1 MRGVHTVRCRPS
13 SLAEGKTR
21 AGARESSPAWVCRGC
36 GAGGDVVQIRPPATQ
51 VTPPLGEQPERV
63 ASTYSKRS
71 TSRQRKDRNVSPQP
85 QAAACCLPCDLRRRH
100 SPARVATKGCS
111 RSAQSHTSAPN
122 NASLRAWETLS
133 QSPAAGASMLSMSRL
148 LSRRVRAAAA
158 PAPVRAPRR
167 WLASASAGDIIGIDL
182 GTTNSCVAVMEG
194 STARVIENQEG
205 TRTTP
210 SVVAFTADGE
220 KLVGIPA
227 KRQARPSPSR
237 PPLRRSVRPCAAPSA
252 VPGDRLRRAAA
263 WAPRRRPWAPRRRA
277 PRQLANDLRSAAC
290 G

>member
-1 MRGVHTVRCRPS
+1 M
-13 SLAEGKTR
+13 
-21 AGARESSPAWVCRGC
+21 
-36 GAGGDVVQIRPPATQ
+36 
-51 VTPPLGEQPERV
+51 
-63 ASTYSKRS
+63 
-71 TSRQRKDRNVSPQP
+71 
-85 QAAACCLPCDLRRRH
+85 
-100 SPARVATKGCS
+100 PARVATKGCS
-111 RSAQSHTSAPN
+111 RSAQSYTSAPN
-122 NASLRAWETLS
+122 NASRAWETLS

-237 PPLRRSVRPCAAPSA
+237 PPLRRSLRPSAASSA
-252 VPGDRLRRAAA
+252 VPGDMLRRATA
-263 WAPRRRPWAPRRRA
+263 WAPRRRPGRRA
-277 PRQLANDLRSAAC
+277 APCSAPAGKRLAQRCLRLTGVVPVRAC
-290 G
+290 RR